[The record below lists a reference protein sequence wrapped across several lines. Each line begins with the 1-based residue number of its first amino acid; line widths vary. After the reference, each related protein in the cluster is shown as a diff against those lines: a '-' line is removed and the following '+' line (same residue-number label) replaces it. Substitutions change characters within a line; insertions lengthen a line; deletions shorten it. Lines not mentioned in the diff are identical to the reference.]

1 MIKPNIPLSDAILGS
16 DCGVGDKS
24 RSKTKRRAAV
34 ALIGRYREPSPRR
47 TQIVTAPVYGVAV
60 RIIRNLVQGRGEA
73 VEPWFKGIGPVTL
86 FIEDLVETKKFY
98 EDIFGLTAVFEDAD
112 SVVFN
117 FGNTLVNLLKSSQA
131 SELVEPSKVAGLE
144 AGVRFQI
151 TIEVEDVDAVC
162 EKLAERG
169 VKLLNGPQDRPWGIR
184 TAAFADPSGHVWEI
198 AK

>member
-1 MIKPNIPLSDAILGS
+1 
-16 DCGVGDKS
+16 
-24 RSKTKRRAAV
+24 
-34 ALIGRYREPSPRR
+34 
-47 TQIVTAPVYGVAV
+47 
-60 RIIRNLVQGRGEA
+60 

-169 VKLLNGPQDRPWGIR
+169 VKLLNGPQDRPWRIR